1 MQAGNY
7 PENRKVSDFPD
18 RLAPKWPK
26 TEPIKGGLFQRSHI
40 EMLCFA
46 KSSYR
51 RDLERP
57 DTWQAFLT
65 SPPVYEIT
73 PCKYFISVV
82 CRKARRVG
90 RDSSDLA
97 FPLALVGSRS
107 FLRTESRAI
116 RMRRC
121 MGRC

>member
-1 MQAGNY
+1 MNAGNY
-7 PENRKVSDFPD
+7 PENRKVSDISD
-18 RLAPKWPK
+18 RLAPMGPK
-26 TEPIKGGLFQRSHI
+26 PESIKGGVFQRSHI

-46 KSSYR
+46 NSSYR

-65 SPPVYEIT
+65 SPPVCKIT

-90 RDSSDLA
+90 RASSDLA
-97 FPLALVGSRS
+97 SPLAL
-107 FLRTESRAI
+107 
-116 RMRRC
+116 
-121 MGRC
+121 